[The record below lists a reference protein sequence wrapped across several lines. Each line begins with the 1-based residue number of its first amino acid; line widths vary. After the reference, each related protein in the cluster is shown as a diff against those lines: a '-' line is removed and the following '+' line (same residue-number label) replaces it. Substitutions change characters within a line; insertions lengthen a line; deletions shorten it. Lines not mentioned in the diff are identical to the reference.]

1 MHGSLEP
8 VGVSHSSSWY
18 KKSAAMDDLE
28 WQMQL
33 VLRFAE
39 RKALSSAYSMD
50 ERGYILDDLGFKLGR
65 MLQS

>member
-1 MHGSLEP
+1 
-8 VGVSHSSSWY
+8 
-18 KKSAAMDDLE
+18 MDDLE